1 MKKIE
6 KIVIVGG
13 GTSGW
18 TTTLNVL
25 RHTDNPKIINISS
38 KEISVIGVGESTTG
52 TMNDIIRSKKNIE
65 IDELDFL
72 KQTNS
77 TYKLGIFHKD
87 WHTEGESFVSPL
99 GDEFLNETERPSI
112 DYDYYRIYHIANNN
126 MKYEQTQGQLML
138 HNKLQFLNV
147 PYNDYYK
154 PIFDNQ
160 SGKIDFAFH
169 HIAYHL
175 DTFEVGDYLKKQVL
189 KDDRVSHVD
198 DIVTHVNRD
207 KDGLVTSL
215 VTKSGQVIEGD
226 LFIDCTG
233 FFRLLIQED
242 NDFISWENNLLT
254 NRAIAFPTKD
264 YKITNHTTAKA
275 RKYGWEWNIPLQH
288 RMGRGY
294 VFNDRMISVDQ
305 AIEEVE
311 KDYGKIDVVN
321 DVKFTPGRM
330 KKAWHKNVISAGL
343 SNGFV
348 EPLEATAIHMTI
360 IQIELFLTKYYT
372 DNLDFKNESQHIN
385 YNRTIGDTWDDIRD
399 FINLHYVNTRQDTD
413 FWKMSSSEQRWS
425 PRLKEL
431 LETWKTRMPRVVD
444 YSSSN
449 YMNFYKLGNT
459 LWYQVLLGMKILNP
473 TIAENELKSFRLW
486 DIAKKDL
493 ENRSNFNKHV
503 VNLGCNAENFYKS
516 ELDNLHSYKRID
528 MI

>member
-1 MKKIE
+1 MIKT
-6 KIVIVGG
+6 IVIIGG

-18 TTTLNVL
+18 TTTLNFL
-25 RHTDNPKIINISS
+25 RNTDNPKIINISS
-38 KEISVIGVGESTTG
+38 NEVPSIGVGESTTG
-52 TMNDIIRSKKNIE
+52 TMNDIINSKKNIE

-72 KQTNS
+72 KNTNS
-77 TYKLGIFHKD
+77 TFKLGINHID
-87 WHTEGESFVSPL
+87 WRKNESFVNPL
-99 GDEFLNETERPSI
+99 GDEFLNSTKRPSD
-112 DYDYYRIYHIANNN
+112 DYDYYRIYHVAKNN
-126 MKYEQTQGQLML
+126 MKYEQTQGQFML

-147 PYNDYYK
+147 PENDEYK
-154 PIFDNQ
+154 PVFNNQ
-160 SGKIDFAFH
+160 SGKLDFAFH

-175 DTFEVGDYLKKQVL
+175 DTFKVGDYLKEQVL
-189 KDDRVSHVD
+189 KHDRVSHIED
-198 DIVTHVNRD
+198 LIVNANRD
-207 KDGLVTSL
+207 ENGLVTS
-215 VTKSGQVIEGD
+215 VKTKSGQVIEGD
-226 LFIDCTG
+226 LFVDCTG
-233 FFRLLIQED
+233 FFRMLIKFD
-242 NDFISWENNLLT
+242 NEFISWENNLLT

-305 AIEEVE
+305 AVEEIE
-311 KDYGKIDVVN
+311 KDYGPIDVVN

-360 IQIELFLTKYYT
+360 IQIELFLKDYYT
-372 DNLDFKNESQHIN
+372 DHLDFKNESQHKN
-385 YNRTIGDTWDDIRD
+385 YNRAIGDTWDDIRD
-399 FINLHYVNTRQDTD
+399 FINVHYVNTRQDTD
-413 FWKMSSSEQRWS
+413 FWKMSSNSDRWS

-431 LETWKTRMPRVVD
+431 LETWQTRMPRYAD

-473 TIAENELKSFRLW
+473 DVAEKELRSFNLWEIAQNDYEKRC
-486 DIAKKDL
+486 K
-493 ENRSNFNKHV
+493 FNKHV
-503 VNLGCNAENFYKS
+503 INLGIDSDYFYKKD
-516 ELDNLHSYKRID
+516 LNTLYDYKSIGRT
-528 MI
+528 

>member
-1 MKKIE
+1 M
-6 KIVIVGG
+6 
-13 GTSGW
+13 
-18 TTTLNVL
+18 
-25 RHTDNPKIINISS
+25 
-38 KEISVIGVGESTTG
+38 
-52 TMNDIIRSKKNIE
+52 
-65 IDELDFL
+65 
-72 KQTNS
+72 
-77 TYKLGIFHKD
+77 
-87 WHTEGESFVSPL
+87 
-99 GDEFLNETERPSI
+99 
-112 DYDYYRIYHIANNN
+112 
-126 MKYEQTQGQLML
+126 
-138 HNKLQFLNV
+138 
-147 PYNDYYK
+147 
-154 PIFDNQ
+154 
-160 SGKIDFAFH
+160 
-169 HIAYHL
+169 
-175 DTFEVGDYLKKQVL
+175 
-189 KDDRVSHVD
+189 
-198 DIVTHVNRD
+198 
-207 KDGLVTSL
+207 VTSL

-254 NRAIAFPTKD
+254 NRAIAFPTND
-264 YKITNHTTAKA
+264 YKIKNHTTAKA

-330 KKAWHKNVISAGL
+330 KKAWHNNVISAGL

-431 LETWKTRMPRVVD
+431 LETWKSRMPRVVD

-473 TIAENELKSFRLW
+473 TVAENELKSFRLW

-516 ELDNLHSYKRID
+516 ELGNLHSYKRID